1 MKPSEYEELFA
12 EAIARSQRGESAEA
26 IACLERLTGV
36 PGSGGDACHLLAAEY
51 VSVGRLQEA
60 EEAFAEAI
68 LRSPELLVARFQ
80 LGLLQVTQGRRAAAQ
95 LTWTP
100 LLSLPRLNAL
110 RCYVEGYVALINDQ
124 FAEATAHLSRGLSLP
139 QDNEAL
145 MGDIRKTLEAMS
157 IQMSGASVDDANDQS
172 DGVGKHVL
180 LSNYSMGDRRH

>member
-1 MKPSEYEELFA
+1 MNPSEYEDLFA
-12 EAIARSQRGESAEA
+12 EAIAHSQRGESAEA
-26 IACLERLTGV
+26 IACLERLTGL

-51 VSVGRLQEA
+51 VAIGRLQEA

-68 LRSPELLVARFQ
+68 LRAPELLVARFQ
-80 LGLLQVTQGRRAAAQ
+80 LGLLQVTQGRRAAGQ

-100 LLSLPRLNAL
+100 LLSLPRLSAL

-124 FAEATAHLSRGLSLP
+124 FAEATAHFSQGLELP

-157 IQMSGASVDDANDQS
+157 TTMQGKSADNTNEQS
-172 DGVGKHVL
+172 SAVGQHVL